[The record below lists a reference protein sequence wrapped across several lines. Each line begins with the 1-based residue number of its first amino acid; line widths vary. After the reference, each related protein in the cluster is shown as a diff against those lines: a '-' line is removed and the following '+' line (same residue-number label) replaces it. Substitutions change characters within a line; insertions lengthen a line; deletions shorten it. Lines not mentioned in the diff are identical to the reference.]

1 MIPRQ
6 IIYHPWLYRF
16 GFADNLTLDPE
27 VLIPPVLPVPGSTAE
42 LTSAG
47 TDFLLQVWTERYS

>member
-47 TDFLLQVWTERYS
+47 TDFLLQV